1 MLNIQALIQELIRI
15 RNEVD
20 QISGRA
26 NVPHVVVAYDVCTG
40 LIEQLQGI
48 FEVAQKEANSAKE
61 EEVIET

>member
-1 MLNIQALIQELIRI
+1 MLNIQALIQEITRI

-26 NVPHVVVAYDVCTG
+26 NIPHVVVAYDVCSG

-48 FEVAQKEANSAKE
+48 MEDAQDSAE
-61 EEVIET
+61 GEEVIEA

>member
-1 MLNIQALIQELIRI
+1 MLNIQALIQEITRI

-26 NVPHVVVAYDVCTG
+26 NVPHVVVAYDVCSG

-48 FEVAQKEANSAKE
+48 LEAAQEEEKE
-61 EEVIET
+61 ETET